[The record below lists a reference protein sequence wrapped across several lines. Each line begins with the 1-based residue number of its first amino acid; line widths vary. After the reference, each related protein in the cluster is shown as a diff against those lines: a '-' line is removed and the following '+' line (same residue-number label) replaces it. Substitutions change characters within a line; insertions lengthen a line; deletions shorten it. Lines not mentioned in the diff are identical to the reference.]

1 VSPKIRIGVPEIN
14 ITTADISR
22 IVLRKWSTDL
32 YGLTSLGLL
41 KSLTSGPLMEAASDA
56 VSFFCREHIKHVQIS
71 DPSERLER
79 LISTQDK
86 NPIDVAIFL
95 GKELTSKNISDAYQ
109 DRIIDGANLNHI
121 VCNIYDTT
129 MFPRA
134 LYTVFTDDYEKK
146 REEFMI
152 ISERISQSIMETP
165 RQSRS
170 KTEPWARIQSL
181 SHPGSFASIQD
192 ITTAIKFSEDICEID
207 HWKTFVHDFPEDAS
221 VESRSTHSRSLN
233 LHDFL
238 ALPQELLQER
248 SEPFRA
254 GFMIMKQAIENGKI
268 SKVYANASRVNQS
281 KIANVVD
288 QTKKK
293 LLEIINYLEKEEILS
308 FPKWKIAEVWNERI
322 SGLDDRDFRS
332 KLIVNDSDF
341 TSQFEYWSKL

>member
-1 VSPKIRIGVPEIN
+1 
-14 ITTADISR
+14 
-22 IVLRKWSTDL
+22 
-32 YGLTSLGLL
+32 
-41 KSLTSGPLMEAASDA
+41 
-56 VSFFCREHIKHVQIS
+56 
-71 DPSERLER
+71 
-79 LISTQDK
+79 
-86 NPIDVAIFL
+86 
-95 GKELTSKNISDAYQ
+95 
-109 DRIIDGANLNHI
+109 
-121 VCNIYDTT
+121 
-129 MFPRA
+129 
-134 LYTVFTDDYEKK
+134 
-146 REEFMI
+146 
-152 ISERISQSIMETP
+152 
-165 RQSRS
+165 
-170 KTEPWARIQSL
+170 
-181 SHPGSFASIQD
+181 
-192 ITTAIKFSEDICEID
+192 
-207 HWKTFVHDFPEDAS
+207 